1 MVVVNSWWCPPLDS
15 RGLAFAELEGQQ
27 DIGRALHPFLGTG
40 VLSSLFKMVQ
50 VMIREAFPFETV
62 LAFRDNAILWIFICH
77 TNKRLRNVGCALGGN
92 THTGCP

>member
-1 MVVVNSWWCPPLDS
+1 MAVNSWWCPPLDS
-15 RGLAFAELEGQQ
+15 RGVAFAELEGQQ

-62 LAFRDNAILWIFICH
+62 LAFRDNAILWIFICQ
-77 TNKRLRNVGCALGGN
+77 
-92 THTGCP
+92 